1 MRFVSKSIAT
11 IVGVLAMWFVGKD
24 VGINLV
30 SLLLQSDMYFEAIV
44 VGVLSWAYVIQVALN
59 ILKSWGEYIEGV
71 H

>member
-1 MRFVSKSIAT
+1 MIFISKSIGT
-11 IVGVLAMWFVGKD
+11 IIGVLAMWFVGKD

-30 SLLLQSDMYFEAIV
+30 STLFQSNMYFEGMV

-59 ILKSWGEYIEGV
+59 LLVSWGEYIEGV